1 MNFNLF
7 QRIREKKYFSEK
19 NEYTNT
25 QRLLIIRN
33 RDGGR
38 VEKDEKYKKIVGFDK
53 SHQLCQIICE

>member
-7 QRIREKKYFSEK
+7 QRIREFWK

-38 VEKDEKYKKIVGFDK
+38 VEKDEKYKKFVGFDK
-53 SHQLCQIICE
+53 SQQLCQMICE